1 MTAAPDPV
9 PPVTRADVLATYKP
23 VDAWWTVLVIDPL
36 TARLLPRLVRYE
48 AVTPNRLTLLAAGL
62 GVASGGLFLRGQP
75 VPAAVLFE
83 LRFVADCLDGKVA
96 RLTHTGSPEGAFL
109 DKMTDVVVS
118 TWVFSTAGCWL
129 AERGELPKQLAL
141 LPAVAALL
149 WGWSNGQL
157 EGSTLRPMATALP
170 PATRT
175 TSSGAAP
182 TAPAGAAPA
191 TGRSSVPG
199 LGALTARLRASRL
212 TRLPSSVEA
221 TTLALFLAPLTGSAR
236 LAAGGMWAVTGG
248 FYLPAFV
255 LNVTKVMRR
264 AARP

>member
-1 MTAAPDPV
+1 MTATPDPV
-9 PPVTRADVLATYKP
+9 PPITRADVLATYKP
-23 VDAWWTVLVIDPL
+23 VDAWWTVIVIDPL
-36 TARLLPRLVRYE
+36 TVRLLPRLVRYD

-62 GVASGGLFLRGQP
+62 GLASGGLFLGGRP

-96 RLTHTGSPEGAFL
+96 RLKHTGSPTGAFL

-118 TWVFSTAGCWL
+118 TWVFAAAGCWL
-129 AERGELPKQLAL
+129 ADREVLPPRLAL
-141 LPAVAALL
+141 LPAVTALL

-157 EGSTLRPMATALP
+157 EGSTLRPMATAAP
-170 PATRT
+170 VAARTR
-175 TSSGAAP
+175 
-182 TAPAGAAPA
+182 
-191 TGRSSVPG
+191 VPG
-199 LGALTARLRASRL
+199 VGAVTARLRATRL

-221 TTLALFLAPLTGSAR
+221 TTLALFLAPLTGSAAV
-236 LAAGGMWAVTGG
+236 AAGGMWAVTAG

-264 AARP
+264 AGRS